1 MPRCGQDGEM
11 GLGLPW
17 GGDDGRLSAQFPTF
31 RGFLSTFHSGGHLG
45 IGLQDSRPSSW
56 HGNKCHGNLPPLWG
70 SEGREDLREHRV
82 LTNTSGLDPGEVTPF
97 GPGYLLPSQRDS
109 SLQGLIPAGEMPL
122 PPLSQMNGCLWPPRR
137 RSAPSRYKCHPLANP
152 PSPGQRGRKRE
163 QERREVWDWL
173 PSKVRM
179 GTKPSLYKATRSSKA
194 KQGWCLPPR
203 TGA

>member
-1 MPRCGQDGEM
+1 MRGVDPTGLSRCGQDGEM

-31 RGFLSTFHSGGHLG
+31 RGFLSTFHSSGHLG

-56 HGNKCHGNLPPLWG
+56 HGNKRHGNLPPLWG

-137 RSAPSRYKCHPLANP
+137 LSVPSRYKCHPLVP
-152 PSPGQRGRKRE
+152 PLPRPERKEEGARE
-163 QERREVWDWL
+163 EGGVGL
-173 PSKVRM
+173 V
-179 GTKPSLYKATRSSKA
+179 A
-194 KQGWCLPPR
+194 KQGR
-203 TGA
+203 NGDKAFIV